1 MNMKRFTCLFLLSWL
16 TLSSLNLNA
25 QTENKE
31 FEILKNLEIF
41 SSAYKELHLNY
52 VDEVKPGEL
61 MKAGLDAMLRT
72 LDPYTVYIPEAEIE
86 DFKILTLGQY
96 GGIGSTIHYRDGA
109 VYISEPYKDFPA
121 DKAGLLPG
129 DKILKINGQDTK
141 GKSTEDVS
149 SMLKGQAGTSIE
161 LAVERVGVDKPLIF
175 TILRQEIKIDNV
187 TFSGILKD
195 HIGYIRLDGFTQDAA
210 KEFKDA
216 FLKLKAEGIKGLI
229 IDLRYNGGGLLNESV
244 SMVNLFIEKSKA
256 VVSTKGKIEAKNHT
270 FYTSESPVDLDIPI
284 AFLISRGSASASEIF
299 AGAMQDYDRAV
310 IIGQRSFGKGLVQN
324 IVPLDYNAQMKIT
337 VSKYYIPSG
346 RCVQAIDYA
355 HKDASGKANKIPDS
369 LRTAFKTKG
378 GRTVYD
384 GDGIE
389 PEIELAEES
398 YSNLGVSLITKF
410 LIFDF
415 ANEFKRK
422 HPSIGSPKDFTVSDT
437 LYANFIDFLN
447 GKDYTYETQSEVLLK
462 EMQKITK
469 EENYQGDI
477 LNELEALAKKLN
489 DAKGEDLSK
498 NETEIKQLLKD
509 EIVSRYYYQKG
520 RAEASLDGDKTV
532 AKAIEILT
540 HPKEYK
546 RLLGKEFEK

>member
-1 MNMKRFTCLFLLSWL
+1 MNKNTLIFLLLWL
-16 TLSSLNLNA
+16 TFGSVTTFA
-25 QTENKE
+25 QKENKD

-41 SSAYKELHLNY
+41 SSVYKELHLNY
-52 VDEVKPGEL
+52 VDEVKSGEL
-61 MKAGLDAMLRT
+61 IKTALDAMLRT

-96 GGIGSTIHYRDGA
+96 GGIGSTIHYRNGA

-121 DKAGLLPG
+121 HKAGLLPG

-149 SMLKGQAGTSIE
+149 SLLKGQAGTSLELTIE
-161 LAVERVGVDKPLIF
+161 RIGVNKPLSF
-175 TILRQEIKIDNV
+175 SMLRQEIKIDNV
-187 TFSGILKD
+187 TFAGILKD
-195 HIGYIRLDGFTQDAA
+195 QIAYIRLDGFTQDAS

-229 IDLRYNGGGLLNESV
+229 VDLRYNGGGLLNEAV
-244 SMVNLFIEKSKA
+244 NMVNMFVGKGLP
-256 VVSTKGKIEAKNHT
+256 VVSTKGKVEAKNHT
-270 FYTSESPVDLDIPI
+270 FYTSDAPLDLDIPI
-284 AFLISRGSASASEIF
+284 VFLTSRGTASASEIF

-324 IVPLDYNAQMKIT
+324 VLPLDYNSQMKIT

-346 RCVQAIDYA
+346 RCVQAIDYG
-355 HKDASGKANKIPDS
+355 HRDAEGKANKIPDS

-378 GRTVYD
+378 GRSVYD

-398 YSNLGVSLITKF
+398 YSNISASLLTKF

-415 ANEFKRK
+415 ANEFKRNT
-422 HPSIGSPKDFTVSDT
+422 PQIANPKDFIITDT
-437 LYANFIDFLN
+437 LYANFITFLN
-447 GKDYTYETQSEVLLK
+447 DKEYGYETQSETLLK
-462 EMQKITK
+462 EMQRIAQ
-469 EENYQGDI
+469 EENYQENI
-477 LNELEALAKKLN
+477 QKELDALSLKLKDSKK
-489 DAKGEDLSK
+489 EDLSK
-498 NETEIKQLLKD
+498 HKEEIRQLLKE
-509 EIVSRYYYQKG
+509 EITSRYFFQKG

-532 AKAIEILT
+532 NKAIEVLT
-540 HPKEYK
+540 HPKEYQK
-546 RLLGKEFEK
+546 LLSNTGR